1 MITKAILLEQPTFIR
16 LKKSFKTNHNYQMS
30 SCTASLKPFKN
41 FKVLHSGN
49 AIPEK
54 KKLLKKKKIHTGE

>member
-41 FKVLHSGN
+41 FKVLNSGN

-54 KKLLKKKKIHTGE
+54 KNY